1 MSFVKKKGLKEEL
14 VTKTDPQDIK
24 YKNITNSVISNSK
37 LQDVELEN
45 CTITNTKNNLIRCF
59 NNLED
64 AEKETDIIKV
74 GEIIY
79 VNDLQKLF
87 QTDLVKDKKAFIELL
102 KKIPPVTLKASDTSG
117 QYITA
122 NAENVLLFSN
132 IDYKTDNIELQGNN
146 VVNIEK
152 TGVYLLTANFTVN
165 NVVKEDTLS
174 KFAIKNKN
182 KEKTDITNF
191 FVKQDNIGYLSG
203 KFEGIF
209 EKGTS
214 FSLVLDIN
222 GNEDKYLDIKKGTN
236 YLNITLLEEL

>member
-1 MSFVKKKGLKEEL
+1 MGFVKKKGIKEEL
-14 VTKTDPQDIK
+14 VTKNDSQHVK
-24 YKNITNSVISNSK
+24 NKNITNSVISNSK

-64 AEKETDIIKV
+64 LEKETDTVKV
-74 GEIIY
+74 GEIVY

-87 QTDLVKDKKAFIELL
+87 QTDLVKGEKAFIELL

-132 IDYKTDNIELQGNN
+132 IDYKTDDIELQGNN
-146 VVNIEK
+146 VVSIEK
-152 TGVYLLTANFTVN
+152 SGIYLLTANFTVN
-165 NVVKEDTLS
+165 NVVKEDTLN
-174 KFAIKNKN
+174 KFAIKKSN

-191 FVKQDNIGYLSG
+191 FIKQDNIGYLSG

-214 FSLVLDIN
+214 FSLVLSIN
-222 GNEDKYLDIKKGTN
+222 GNQDKYLDLKKGTN